1 MQQKLAS
8 VVSSQA
14 EQPEEK
20 YPQRIP
26 EVAIM
31 PFLGSFPNSIRPGPY
46 CTIIFTGGCAN
57 LNILFIEG
65 YRMLMACFS
74 MCVEDS
80 QDTQVP
86 T

>member
-14 EQPEEK
+14 EGPEEK

-26 EVAIM
+26 EVTSM
-31 PFLGSFPNSIRPGPY
+31 SFLGSFPNSLRPVPY
-46 CTIIFTGGCAN
+46 YTIIFTGGCAN
-57 LNILFIEG
+57 LNIIFIDS

-74 MCVEDS
+74 VCVEDS